1 MALIQWVASPFN
13 SVERVMLGAMRRP
26 ASLEDLVLPNVDIS
40 EDNENF
46 YLISEL
52 PGMKD
57 DDVKVTVDAQALT
70 MSGHKERRAEE
81 KADERSSNRVHHR
94 IERPMGEFVRTF
106 SMPKNVN
113 VSAISGTF
121 HDGLLEL
128 TLPKI
133 TTTATAMREIPLNRT
148 LTNGKLYGE
157 ADTTFVKSNGHIKSG
172 EKAALA

>member
-1 MALIQWVASPFN
+1 MALIQWIASPFN

-26 ASLEDLVLPNVDIS
+26 ASLEDLVMPNVDIS

-46 YLISEL
+46 YIISEL
-52 PGMKD
+52 PGMND
-57 DDVKVTVDAQALT
+57 DDVSVTVDAQALT

-81 KADERSSNRVHHR
+81 KENRIHHR
-94 IERPMGEFVRTF
+94 IERPVGDFVRTF

-113 VSAISGTF
+113 VSAIGGTF

-133 TTTATAMREIPLNRT
+133 TNAIPFAREIPLKMAT
-148 LTNGKLYGE
+148 
-157 ADTTFVKSNGHIKSG
+157 AM
-172 EKAALA
+172 A

>member
-1 MALIQWVASPFN
+1 MALIQWVGSPFQ

-26 ASLEDLVLPNVDIS
+26 ASLEDLAMPNVDIS

-52 PGMKD
+52 PGMND
-57 DDVKVTVDAQALT
+57 DDVSVTVDAQAIT

-81 KADERSSNRVHHR
+81 KENRIHHR
-94 IERPMGEFVRTF
+94 IERPVGEFVRTF
-106 SMPKNVN
+106 SMPKNVK

-121 HDGLLEL
+121 KDGLLEL

-133 TTTATAMREIPLNRT
+133 TNATPPVRDIPLNVASTSGIVPNGRT
-148 LTNGKLYGE
+148 ANRE
-157 ADTTFVKSNGHIKSG
+157 V
-172 EKAALA
+172 